1 MDYSTDTLTTRQMGQ
16 AVDEMMSMVKNQRF
30 PFERRWYD
38 NNFFDDGYHFRY
50 MSRTENKIVD
60 LSRASTIWAPM
71 RSIPKASRQ
80 IRGVAN
86 LAAAQ
91 KFVPIVYPERISP
104 SQYPPVQTQDPET
117 GQPTTQQNPE
127 FLEAQK
133 ESKRIAQ
140 GSGHWIEE
148 EFKKLEFSEKLAL
161 MIILTAKHGISYLQI
176 WPDNID
182 ESLKMM
188 VLDAFDIYTI
198 GSLNELEDAPFLIK
212 TKPRRIAD
220 IKADERYPLEQ
231 VMQIHPDNR
240 HASSDI
246 KEAYERARHG
256 DRAGMDQ
263 AATVLE
269 KEAFIKE
276 YLNDNNTPRIRLQKD
291 GGEILKRK
299 KKGDPIIRQTFV
311 AGNITL
317 SDKYLNLPGYPIVDL
332 RFEPGPLYQVPLIE
346 RFIPQNKS
354 LDLVVSRVERYLHTM
369 VTGSWSVKSGEP
381 TEPDNSAGGQIFK
394 YNTVAPIQNPIAS
407 IPPFVFSF
415 MNLLESLI
423 EEQGVTTTALGK
435 LPAGVKANAAIET
448 LKESEFA
455 NLTILLER
463 VKGVVKRAAEK
474 MLDYADDY
482 FVTPKTV
489 YYMEKGEPQYFD
501 IIGASAMEKRQDLKI
516 DTEPL
521 NAIPIK
527 RDYRVDIEIE
537 RGLAYTHEGK
547 KQAAKELGDYMVQ
560 LSQIGLVDPEV
571 VKVYLRKLLEVYG
584 FGASNEIMEAM
595 EQYSAAGQMTEEQV
609 QTMKVAIIEV
619 MKDMQA
625 AGILPTMEQRIE
637 EGKVATAEA
646 IRDTGLA
653 SKQPQEMIDPQ
664 EQAKKDQEMSHSDE
678 KHQISMQ
685 GAKQK
690 QTIEAMKAVQD
701 IKLKDKMAKSQA
713 KMMKGGNQSATSQRK
728 QSKNS
733 K

>member
-16 AVDEMMSMVKNQRF
+16 AVEEMMSMVKNQRC

-38 NNFFDDGYHFRY
+38 NNFFDDGYHYRY

-104 SQYPPVQTQDPET
+104 SQYPPVQAQDPET
-117 GQPTTQQNPE
+117 GQPIMQQNPE
-127 FLEAQK
+127 FMKAQK
-133 ESKRIAQ
+133 ESKKIAQ

-188 VLDAFDIYTI
+188 VLDAFDVYTI
-198 GSLNELEDAPFLIK
+198 GSINELEDAPFLIK
-212 TKPRRIAD
+212 TRPRTIAD

-231 VMQIHPDNR
+231 VLQIHPDNR

-276 YLNDNNTPRIRLQKD
+276 YLSDNNMPRIRLQKD

-299 KKGDPIIRQTFV
+299 KKGDPVIRQTFV

-317 SDKYLNLPGYPIVDL
+317 TDKYLNLPGYPIVDL

-381 TEPDNSAGGQIFK
+381 TEPDNTAGGQIFK
-394 YNTVAPIQNPIAS
+394 YNTVPPTQNPIAS
-407 IPPFVFSF
+407 IPPFVFNF

-455 NLTILLER
+455 NLTILLDR
-463 VKGVVKRAAEK
+463 VKGVAKRAAEK

-489 YYMEKGEPQYFD
+489 YYLEKGEPQYFD
-501 IIGASAMEKRQDLKI
+501 IIGASALEKRKDLRI

-527 RDYRVDIEIE
+527 RDYRVDIEVE

-595 EQYSAAGQMTEEQV
+595 EQYTVAGQLTEEQI
-609 QTMKVAIIEV
+609 QTIKIAIIEV
-619 MKDMQA
+619 MKDMQK
-625 AGILPTMEQRIE
+625 AGILPTSEQRIE

-653 SKQPQEMIDPQ
+653 SKKPQEIIDPQ
-664 EQAKKDQEMSHSDE
+664 EQAKKDQEMTHSDE
-678 KHQISMQ
+678 KHQISIQ

-701 IKLKDKMAKSQA
+701 MKLKDKMAKSQA
-713 KMMKGGNQSATSQRK
+713 KMMKGGNQNADNKNRK
-728 QSKNS
+728 RSDE
-733 K
+733 

>member
-91 KFVPIVYPERISP
+91 KFVPMVYPERISP
-104 SQYPPVQTQDPET
+104 SQYPPVQAQDPET
-117 GQPTTQQNPE
+117 GQPIMQQNPE
-127 FLEAQK
+127 FMKAQK
-133 ESKRIAQ
+133 ESKKIAQ

-188 VLDAFDIYTI
+188 VLDAFDVYTI
-198 GSLNELEDAPFLIK
+198 GSINELEDAPFLIK
-212 TKPRRIAD
+212 TRPRTIAD

-231 VMQIHPDNR
+231 VLQIHPDNR

-276 YLNDNNTPRIRLQKD
+276 YLSDNNMPRIRLQKD

-299 KKGDPIIRQTFV
+299 KKGDPVIRQTFV

-317 SDKYLNLPGYPIVDL
+317 TDKYLNLPGYPIVDL

-381 TEPDNSAGGQIFK
+381 TEPDNTAGGQIFK
-394 YNTVAPIQNPIAS
+394 YNTVPPTQNPIAS
-407 IPPFVFSF
+407 IPPFVFNF

-455 NLTILLER
+455 NLTILLDR
-463 VKGVVKRAAEK
+463 VKGVAKRAAEK

-489 YYMEKGEPQYFD
+489 YYLEKGEPQYFD
-501 IIGASAMEKRQDLKI
+501 IIGASALEKRKDLRI

-527 RDYRVDIEIE
+527 RDYRVDIEVE

-595 EQYSAAGQMTEEQV
+595 EQYTVAGQLTEEQI
-609 QTMKVAIIEV
+609 QTIKIAIIEV
-619 MKDMQA
+619 MKDMQK
-625 AGILPTMEQRIE
+625 AGILPTSEQRIE

-653 SKQPQEMIDPQ
+653 SKKPQEIIDPQ
-664 EQAKKDQEMSHSDE
+664 EQAKKDQEMTHSDE
-678 KHQISMQ
+678 KHQISIQ

-701 IKLKDKMAKSQA
+701 MKLKDKMAKSQA
-713 KMMKGGNQSATSQRK
+713 KMMKGGNQNADNKNRK
-728 QSKNS
+728 RSDE
-733 K
+733 

>member
-584 FGASNEIMEAM
+584 FGASNEMEAM

>member
-381 TEPDNSAGGQIFK
+381 TEPDNSAGGQILK

>member
-80 IRGVAN
+80 IRGVAH

-104 SQYPPVQTQDPET
+104 SQYPPVQAQDPET
-117 GQPTTQQNPE
+117 GQPIMQQNPE
-127 FLEAQK
+127 FMKAQK
-133 ESKRIAQ
+133 ESKKIAQ

-188 VLDAFDIYTI
+188 VLDAFDVYTI
-198 GSLNELEDAPFLIK
+198 GSINELEDAPFLIK
-212 TKPRRIAD
+212 TRPRTIAD

-231 VMQIHPDNR
+231 VLQIHPDNR

-276 YLNDNNTPRIRLQKD
+276 YLSDNNMPRIRLQKD

-299 KKGDPIIRQTFV
+299 KKGDPVIRQTFV

-317 SDKYLNLPGYPIVDL
+317 TDKYLNLPGYPIVDL

-381 TEPDNSAGGQIFK
+381 TEPDNTAGGQIFK
-394 YNTVAPIQNPIAS
+394 YNTVPPTQNPIAS
-407 IPPFVFSF
+407 IPPFVFNF

-455 NLTILLER
+455 NLTILLDR
-463 VKGVVKRAAEK
+463 VKGVAKRAAEK

-489 YYMEKGEPQYFD
+489 YYLEKGEPQYFD
-501 IIGASAMEKRQDLKI
+501 IIGASALEKRKDLRI

-527 RDYRVDIEIE
+527 RDYRVDIEVE

-595 EQYSAAGQMTEEQV
+595 EQYTVAGQLTEEQI
-609 QTMKVAIIEV
+609 QTIKIAIIEV
-619 MKDMQA
+619 MKDMQK
-625 AGILPTMEQRIE
+625 AGILPTSEQRIE

-653 SKQPQEMIDPQ
+653 SKKPQEIIDPQ
-664 EQAKKDQEMSHSDE
+664 EQAKKDQEMTHSDE
-678 KHQISMQ
+678 KHQISIQ

-701 IKLKDKMAKSQA
+701 MKLKDKMAKSQA
-713 KMMKGGNQSATSQRK
+713 KMMKGGNQNADNKNRK
-728 QSKNS
+728 RSDE
-733 K
+733 

>member
-16 AVDEMMSMVKNQRF
+16 AVDDMMSMVKNQRF

-332 RFEPGPLYQVPLIE
+332 RYEPGPLYQVPLIE

-448 LKESEFA
+448 LKE
-455 NLTILLER
+455 
-463 VKGVVKRAAEK
+463 AE
-474 MLDYADDY
+474 
-482 FVTPKTV
+482 
-489 YYMEKGEPQYFD
+489 YFD
-501 IIGASAMEKRQDLKI
+501 IIGASAMEKRKDLKI
-516 DTEPL
+516 DEEPL

-527 RDYRVDIEIE
+527 RDYRVDIEVE
-537 RGLAYTHEGK
+537 RGLAYKHEGK
-547 KQAAKELGDYMVQ
+547 KQAAKELGDYLVQ

-571 VKVYLRKLLEVYG
+571 IKIYMRKLLEVYG

-595 EQYSAAGQMTEEQV
+595 EQYTVAGQLTEEQI
-609 QTMKVAIIEV
+609 QTIKIAIIEV
-619 MKDMQA
+619 MKDMQK
-625 AGILPTMEQRIE
+625 AGILPTSEQRIE

-653 SKQPQEMIDPQ
+653 SKKPQEIIDPQ
-664 EQAKKDQEMSHSDE
+664 EQAKKDQEMTHSDE
-678 KHQISMQ
+678 KHQISIQ

-701 IKLKDKMAKSQA
+701 MKLKDKMAKSQA
-713 KMMKGGNQSATSQRK
+713 KMMKGGNQNADNKNRK
-728 QSKNS
+728 RSDE
-733 K
+733 

>member
-16 AVDEMMSMVKNQRF
+16 AVDDMMSMVKNQRF

-104 SQYPPVQTQDPET
+104 SQYPPVQVQDPET
-117 GQPTTQQNPE
+117 GQPIMQQNPE

-148 EFKKLEFSEKLAL
+148 EFKKLEFSEKLAF

-198 GSLNELEDAPFLIK
+198 GSINELEDAPFLIK
-212 TKPRRIAD
+212 TRPRTIAD

-231 VMQIHPDNR
+231 VLQIHPDNR

-276 YLNDNNTPRIRLQKD
+276 YLNDSNMPRIRLQKD

-299 KKGDPIIRQTFV
+299 KKGDPVIRQTFV

-332 RFEPGPLYQVPLIE
+332 RFEPGSLYQVPLIE

-381 TEPDNSAGGQIFK
+381 TEPDNTAGGQIFK
-394 YNTVAPIQNPIAS
+394 YNTVPPTQNPIAS
-407 IPPFVFSF
+407 IPPFVFNF

-435 LPAGVKANAAIET
+435 LPSGVKANAAIET

-455 NLTILLER
+455 NLTILLDR
-463 VKGVVKRAAEK
+463 VKGVAKRTAEK

-527 RDYRVDIEIE
+527 RDYRVDIEVE
-537 RGLAYTHEGK
+537 RGLAYTYQGK
-547 KQAAKELGDYMVQ
+547 KEAAKELGDYMIQ
-560 LSQIGLVDPEV
+560 LSQLGLVDPEV

-595 EQYSAAGQMTEEQV
+595 EQYTAAGQLTEEQV
-609 QTMKVAIIEV
+609 QTIKIAVIEV
-619 MKDMQA
+619 MKDMQK

-653 SKQPQEMIDPQ
+653 SKKPQEMIDPQ
-664 EQAKKDQEMSHSDE
+664 EQAKKDQEMAHSDE
-678 KHQISMQ
+678 KHQISVQ

-713 KMMKGGNQSATSQRK
+713 KMMKGGQNADNKDRK
-728 QSKNS
+728 RSNE
-733 K
+733 

>member
-16 AVDEMMSMVKNQRF
+16 AVDDMMSMVKNQRF

-104 SQYPPVQTQDPET
+104 SQYPPVQVQDPET
-117 GQPTTQQNPE
+117 GQPIMQQNPE

-148 EFKKLEFSEKLAL
+148 EFKKLEFSEKLAF

-198 GSLNELEDAPFLIK
+198 GSINELEDAPFLIK
-212 TKPRRIAD
+212 TRPRTIAD

-231 VMQIHPDNR
+231 VLQIHPDNR

-276 YLNDNNTPRIRLQKD
+276 YLNDSNMPRIRLQKD

-299 KKGDPIIRQTFV
+299 KKGDPVIRQTFV

-332 RFEPGPLYQVPLIE
+332 RFEPGSLYQVPLIE

-381 TEPDNSAGGQIFK
+381 TEPDNTAGGQIFK
-394 YNTVAPIQNPIAS
+394 YNTVPPTQNPIAS
-407 IPPFVFSF
+407 IPPFVFNF

-435 LPAGVKANAAIET
+435 LPSGVKANAAIET

-455 NLTILLER
+455 NLTILLDR
-463 VKGVVKRAAEK
+463 VKGVAKRTAEK

-527 RDYRVDIEIE
+527 RDYRVDIEVE
-537 RGLAYTHEGK
+537 RGLAYTYQGK
-547 KQAAKELGDYMVQ
+547 KEAAKELGDYMIQ

-595 EQYSAAGQMTEEQV
+595 EQYTAAGQLTEEQV

-619 MKDMQA
+619 MKDMQK

-653 SKQPQEMIDPQ
+653 SKKPQEIVDPQ
-664 EQAKKDQEMSHSDE
+664 EQAKKDQELQQSGE

-701 IKLKDKMAKSQA
+701 MKLKEKMAKSQA
-713 KMMKGGNQSATSQRK
+713 KQMKGGQNADNKNRK
-728 QSKNS
+728 RSDE
-733 K
+733 

>member
-537 RGLAYTHEGK
+537 RGLAYTHEGR

>member
-16 AVDEMMSMVKNQRF
+16 AVDDMMSMVKNQRF

-104 SQYPPVQTQDPET
+104 SQYPPVQVQDPET
-117 GQPTTQQNPE
+117 GQPIMQQNPE

-148 EFKKLEFSEKLAL
+148 EFKKLEFSEKLAF

-198 GSLNELEDAPFLIK
+198 GSINELEDAPFLIK
-212 TKPRRIAD
+212 TRPRTIAD

-231 VMQIHPDNR
+231 VLQIHPDNR

-276 YLNDNNTPRIRLQKD
+276 YLNDSNMPRIRLQKD

-299 KKGDPIIRQTFV
+299 KKGDPVIRQTFV

-332 RFEPGPLYQVPLIE
+332 RFEPGSLYQVPLIE

-381 TEPDNSAGGQIFK
+381 TEPDNTAGGQIFK
-394 YNTVAPIQNPIAS
+394 YNTVPPTQNPIAS
-407 IPPFVFSF
+407 IPPFVFNF
-415 MNLLESLI
+415 MNLLESLV

-435 LPAGVKANAAIET
+435 LPSGVKANAAIET

-455 NLTILLER
+455 NLTILLDR
-463 VKGVVKRAAEK
+463 VKGVAKRTAEK

-527 RDYRVDIEIE
+527 RDYRVDIEVE
-537 RGLAYTHEGK
+537 RGLAYTYQGK
-547 KQAAKELGDYMVQ
+547 KEAAKELGDYMIQ
-560 LSQIGLVDPEV
+560 LSQLGLVDPEV

-595 EQYSAAGQMTEEQV
+595 EQYTAAGQLTEEQV
-609 QTMKVAIIEV
+609 QTIKIAVIEV
-619 MKDMQA
+619 MKDMQK

-653 SKQPQEMIDPQ
+653 SKKPQEMIDPQ
-664 EQAKKDQEMSHSDE
+664 EQAKKDQEMAHSDE
-678 KHQISMQ
+678 KHQISVQ

-713 KMMKGGNQSATSQRK
+713 KMMKGGQNADNKDRK
-728 QSKNS
+728 RSNE
-733 K
+733 